1 MNQVQPQPTLYIFF
15 FSAQPTNM
23 AQEEDRS
30 SEGYAPV
37 KAWWIKAKGGF
48 EIVEIELTSYKDI
61 QKHVKGYFEYYQIGK
76 KEEINYAVYMCE
88 NGRRLNFPPNQNVK
102 HLIPNF
108 HATIFGDILIC
119 AVDQA
124 GHKVDINVTK
134 EELIEISSKFLK

>member
-1 MNQVQPQPTLYIFF
+1 
-15 FSAQPTNM
+15 M
-23 AQEEDRS
+23 AQEEDSS
-30 SEGYAPV
+30 SEGYPAK
-37 KAWWIKAKGGF
+37 KAWLIKAKGKF
-48 EIVEIELTSYKDI
+48 EITEVTLTNYKDI

-88 NGRRLNFPPNQNVK
+88 GGRRLNLPPNQNVK
-102 HLIPNF
+102 QLIPNF
-108 HATIFGDILIC
+108 HSTIYGDILIC